1 MRFKNIRATG
11 HTKQKSLI
19 PTQLLYDFPPSLQQ
33 KRLYDSCKN
42 VGHKHS
48 RQLSVK
54 TTKASMPFNSQT
66 NSPSTSLAFCRQYHA
81 RFTNAS
87 WKLSGHWSHKTKRPH
102 SNPVTLWLHPYSAM
116 VHASLERVAIGI
128 RQDSLPSLD
137 KMNNARCIKIL
148 CVIPK
153 LKWRG
158 RLRVSVVDK
167 NKRCVVCLEACV
179 FRRKECVLQK

>member
-1 MRFKNIRATG
+1 MNRLRHLPAAASIMLGSHMRFKNIRVTG

-102 SNPVTLWLHPYSAM
+102 SNPVTLWPS
-116 VHASLERVAIGI
+116 SFSVAEEV
-128 RQDSLPSLD
+128 
-137 KMNNARCIKIL
+137 L
-148 CVIPK
+148 C
-153 LKWRG
+153 W
-158 RLRVSVVDK
+158 
-167 NKRCVVCLEACV
+167 
-179 FRRKECVLQK
+179 LQKCELLVTY